1 MIDTT
6 GRDERA
12 MADTTPNGQGSSG
25 SGSPGDTLE
34 FLKLLSEASS
44 AEAPA
49 TPQPPTDLSPAA
61 PAPHTGVP
69 AAAAGTPAG
78 RMPSIGDGSVPSSA
92 ASATPVP
99 DAAATLNSAPTPQR
113 RSSSGGRPVVIK
125 GGPRRVV
132 RADGVQPD
140 TAGAHGQRRFALSSG
155 HAMFVRQR
163 RMKPLTG
170 AIIGLASL
178 ALIALI
184 VLVCWFVA
192 QGTVRHDKQLD
203 VVGTSDYDNS
213 LSLTPADDG
222 GYYTVFFVT
231 STPTDEETIGTLS
244 QVVMY
249 RTDKAVTTQM
259 RITVPANLAVA
270 TSSTDSTMIS
280 LADALSQK
288 GVSRALQ
295 GIDDAFGI
303 RLYETVVCDQ
313 QDFDR
318 LSVIMDGSAQPGSV
332 DPDSL
337 LGHVRSSFT
346 LPQIIEFAGKIAAA
360 ASTGGFDAPTAPR
373 EGTELVNG
381 MSDQFRTAIATGGSV
396 IARDER
402 GNPVG
407 TQYDEAGNPLLDEQ
421 GNPQGTIYDEGGQPM
436 VDEQGNVIVYG
447 QQYDEHGNFVGTRYD
462 EHGNPLLDEWGNPL
476 GSQYDEHGEFVRD
489 WRGNVV
495 ISA

>member
-1 MIDTT
+1 
-6 GRDERA
+6 

-25 SGSPGDTLE
+25 SGSASDTME
-34 FLKLLSEASS
+34 FLRLLDEASS
-44 AEAPA
+44 GAPA
-49 TPQPPTDLSPAA
+49 TQQAPTDLSAGD

-78 RMPSIGDGSVPSSA
+78 RMPSIGDGL
-92 ASATPVP
+92 ASAGPASTPVP
-99 DAAATLNSAPTPQR
+99 DAAATLNSAPAPRR
-113 RSSSGGRPVVIK
+113 RSPSGGRPVVIK

-140 TAGAHGQRRFALSSG
+140 ATGASGQRRFALSSG

-163 RMKPLTG
+163 RMTPLTG
-170 AIIGLASL
+170 ALIGVASL
-178 ALIALI
+178 VAIALI
-184 VLVCWFVA
+184 VLACWLVA

-244 QVVMY
+244 QAVMY

-259 RITVPANLAVA
+259 RITVPATLAVA

-280 LADALSQK
+280 LSDALTQK

-303 RLYETVVCDQ
+303 RLYEVVVCGQ

-318 LSVIMDGSAQPGSV
+318 LSAIMDGSAPASSV
-332 DPDSL
+332 DPDGL
-337 LGHVRSSFT
+337 LGDVRSSFT
-346 LPQIIEFAGKIAAA
+346 LPQIVEFASKIAAA
-360 ASTGGFDAPTAPR
+360 GSEGGFDAPTAPR
-373 EGTELVNG
+373 EGTDLVNG
-381 MSDQFRTAIATGGSV
+381 MSDQFRTAVASGGSI
-396 IARDER
+396 IALDEQ
-402 GNPVG
+402 GNPKG
-407 TQYDEAGNPLLDEQ
+407 TAYDEVGNALLDEQ
-421 GNPQGTIYDEGGQPM
+421 GYPQGTIYDESGQPM
-436 VDEQGNVIVYG
+436 VDEQGNVIIYG

-462 EHGNPLLDEWGNPL
+462 ENGNPLLDEWGNPL
-476 GSQYDEHGEFVRD
+476 GSQYDANGEFVRD